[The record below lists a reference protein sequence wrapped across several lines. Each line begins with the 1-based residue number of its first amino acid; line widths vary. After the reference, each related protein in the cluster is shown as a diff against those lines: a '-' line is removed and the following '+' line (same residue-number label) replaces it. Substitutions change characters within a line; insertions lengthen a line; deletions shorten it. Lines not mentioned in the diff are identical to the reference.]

1 MTWETGFVT
10 RAEIK
15 RLAAQVVANISAT
28 ASTDDILRLCVGI
41 ALAKDLVD
49 SDLLSLFAEVGTR
62 LGLSL
67 VA

>member
-28 ASTDDILRLCVGI
+28 ASTDDILRLCVGM

-49 SDLLSLFAEVGTR
+49 SDLLSLLAEVGTR

>member
-1 MTWETGFVT
+1 MTWKTGFVT
-10 RAEIK
+10 QVEIK
-15 RLAAQVVANISAT
+15 RLAAQVVANLNAT
-28 ASTDDILRLCVGI
+28 ASTDDILRLCIGM

-49 SDLLSLFAEVGTR
+49 NDLVSLLAEVGTR